1 MRGSTSSTG
10 SKASTIVNACI
21 RRSAIKH
28 PSMQNS
34 VVAMWRDLVHV
45 QSRQGHIAYVSG
57 SGTAGAATGVA
68 VKEKLSQPRPVWS
81 VMSWILIEVTL
92 EKALKSTRFGL

>member
-21 RRSAIKH
+21 RRSVIKH

-45 QSRQGHIAYVSG
+45 QSRQGHASRI
-57 SGTAGAATGVA
+57 
-68 VKEKLSQPRPVWS
+68 VWEMITVFFQRYWELRRS
-81 VMSWILIEVTL
+81 RD
-92 EKALKSTRFGL
+92 ALDVQKQITWELAQHLALFGPAMKHAS